1 MKKSFFL
8 IAMICVAAVT
18 AVYLRDGGVAHAQA
32 PQAATPTAPTQS
44 APTQAAKEGSPQ
56 SPAQVPVFTVQTK
69 LVLVDSI
76 VTDKRGNY
84 IRDLTQKDFRIWE
97 DNKEQEVKSFSNES
111 ANPSPSNPTKH
122 YMVLFFDNSTMEFAD
137 QARARDAAGKF
148 IDANA
153 GPNRLIALVDFG
165 GTLRITQNFTADADR
180 LKKVVAGVKFS
191 AISPNAQSPVE
202 VASLGAPPLLS
213 AEANFAA
220 RSMLLAI
227 RDLAK
232 NLMTVPGRKSLVVL
246 TAGFP
251 LTPEHQSELTAT
263 IDACNKANVAV
274 YPIDVRGL
282 IASVPTTGRQLT
294 APNPLARAHFI
305 PAVFRYSGDAEPTP
319 HLRLGQQGGGG
330 GGGGGGHGGGGGGG
344 GTGG

>member
-1 MKKSFFL
+1 MKRLCFV
-8 IAMICVAAVT
+8 IALMCVAAVT
-18 AVYLRDGGVAHAQA
+18 AVYLREGVVAHAQA
-32 PQAATPTAPTQS
+32 TEAATPAPAPS
-44 APTQAAKEGSPQ
+44 AQAQPANQGSGQ
-56 SPAQVPVFTVQTK
+56 SPAQTPVFKAETK

-76 VTDKRGNY
+76 VTDKKGNY
-84 IRDLTQKDFRIWE
+84 IHDLAQKDFRVWE
-97 DNKEQEVKSFSNES
+97 DNKEQEVKSFSYES
-111 ANPSPSNPTKH
+111 ANPSPSHPSKR
-122 YMVLFFDNSTMEFAD
+122 YLVLFFDNSTMEFAD
-137 QARARDAAGKF
+137 QARARQAAGKF

-165 GTLRITQNFTADADR
+165 GTLRIAQNFTADADR

-319 HLRLGQQGGGG
+319 HL
-330 GGGGGGHGGGGGGG
+330 
-344 GTGG
+344 